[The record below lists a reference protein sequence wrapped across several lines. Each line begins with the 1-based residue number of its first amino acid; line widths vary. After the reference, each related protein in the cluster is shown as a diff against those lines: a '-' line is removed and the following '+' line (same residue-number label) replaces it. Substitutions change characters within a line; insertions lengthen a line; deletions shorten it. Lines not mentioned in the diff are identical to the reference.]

1 MQGYVAEA
9 VAPSADAVKVT
20 SLVDCDVGGI
30 GGCIAPC
37 GVACEDHEEVL
48 DHMGQDYSGHPFPW
62 DIRLLGVVSFVFP
75 FVFGCRTIP
84 EQPLF
89 LARGC
94 RQDW

>member
-1 MQGYVAEA
+1 MEV
-9 VAPSADAVKVT
+9 VTPSAGVVKVT
-20 SLVDCDVGGI
+20 SWVDCDVGGI

-62 DIRLLGVVSFVFP
+62 DIHLLEVVSFVFP
-75 FVFGCRTIP
+75 FVFGCRTRP
-84 EQPLF
+84 VQPLF